1 MIAVN
6 EYAQLSARHFLLLI
20 IFSCVLIA
28 CKKHPTSASWMEE
41 VQLSNGTV
49 ITIRRTITGKPNIQA
64 GYADFKPQNDRIEVI
79 DSKGLSKPPVW
90 ESKWFPM
97 ILDQDV
103 HGDWFIIVYPIYCF
117 DWNGSFPYR
126 QYKVINDTWQ
136 LTNFD
141 FSLNGKNANI
151 EWQIDLSTM
160 PIFLKLYDKI
170 SKDRSEDLTP
180 IENLKVMTDQT
191 YRSGC

>member
-97 ILDQDV
+97 ILDQDT

-117 DWNGSFPYR
+117 DWNSSFPYR

-141 FSLNGKNANI
+141 VSLNGKNANI

-160 PIFLKLYDKI
+160 PIFLKLYDKT

>member
-1 MIAVN
+1 MINVS

-97 ILDQDV
+97 ILDQDT

-117 DWNGSFPYR
+117 DWNSSFPYR

-141 FSLNGKNANI
+141 VSLNGKNANI

-160 PIFLKLYDKI
+160 PIFLKLYDKT

>member
-1 MIAVN
+1 MINVS

-20 IFSCVLIA
+20 IFGCVLIA
-28 CKKHPTSASWMEE
+28 CKKHPTGASWMEE

-97 ILDQDV
+97 ILDQDT

-117 DWNGSFPYR
+117 DWNSSFPYR

-141 FSLNGKNANI
+141 VSLNGKNANI

-160 PIFLKLYDKI
+160 PIFLKLYDKT